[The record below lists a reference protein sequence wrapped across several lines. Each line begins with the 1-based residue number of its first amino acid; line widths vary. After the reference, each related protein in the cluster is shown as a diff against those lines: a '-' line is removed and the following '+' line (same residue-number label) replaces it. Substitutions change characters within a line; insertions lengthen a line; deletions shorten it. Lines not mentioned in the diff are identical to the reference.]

1 MTSSSVVQ
9 CLPWRLEFDSELPKT
24 MKHDY
29 VTALGYLN
37 LALEALVA
45 IKGQLPA
52 Q

>member
-1 MTSSSVVQ
+1 
-9 CLPWRLEFDSELPKT
+9 

-52 Q
+52 QRPKPDIQHFLRLV